1 MSEHDNLKV
10 VKGAYLALRNRDFD
24 ALRNFLQE
32 DASWFATGSPDLIA
46 SAGASYGDDQV
57 EQYFASLDE
66 MEDIQSF
73 EPAEFIL
80 EGNKVVAIGELTRR
94 LDANG
99 SSVKSPWVHVFTLR
113 SGKICDF
120 RSFHDTSAAVT
131 TLAPMVQAR
140 DLRRSEAWEPG
151 IL

>member
-1 MSEHDNLKV
+1 MTKSND
-10 VKGAYLALRNRDFD
+10 
-24 ALRNFLQE
+24 
-32 DASWFATGSPDLIA
+32 TSPV
-46 SAGASYGDDQV
+46 Y
-57 EQYFASLDE
+57 E

-94 LDANG
+94 LDSNG

-140 DLRRSEAWEPG
+140 SHDLRLSEAREPG